1 MNLQGFVLEI
11 SVVLHA
17 KVDHGECENQ
27 ATNKESPS

>member
-1 MNLQGFVLEI
+1 MNLQGFVPQV
-11 SVVLHA
+11 SVVLDT